1 MPLVLGEDG
10 QDGVRRIGNSGI
22 CFQNIVKR
30 QKDESKQRHL
40 QACIT
45 VSPYSNS
52 MQHPENLLEVTISET
67 ISPSGV
73 KEFGSFALIKT
84 IAPFGKA
91 SPYVYSTYRHNSTVR
106 QSN

>member
-1 MPLVLGEDG
+1 ME
-10 QDGVRRIGNSGI
+10 
-22 CFQNIVKR
+22 
-30 QKDESKQRHL
+30 
-40 QACIT
+40 
-45 VSPYSNS
+45 
-52 MQHPENLLEVTISET
+52 HPENLLEVTISET